1 MYEKLDKLREEVR
14 RAEKRKKYADEKF
27 NTLQE
32 KLREAESMQILA
44 DVGAMH
50 LTPEQVAIFLSMA
63 ASGKLP
69 KVNPDGS
76 IEQENADGSGDE
88 PPKMPGQEETMAG
101 EPNPEESFTEGFRFT
116 NEKRTENGSEE
127 NTDFDAEDDDEYGK
141 EDELD
146 G

>member
-101 EPNPEESFTEGFRFT
+101 EPNPEESLTEGFRFT
-116 NEKRTENGSEE
+116 NE
-127 NTDFDAEDDDEYGK
+127 
-141 EDELD
+141 
-146 G
+146 

>member
-14 RAEKRKKYADEKF
+14 RAEKRKKYADEKFNTPEKRKKYADEKF

-76 IEQENADGSGDE
+76 IEQENAD
-88 PPKMPGQEETMAG
+88 
-101 EPNPEESFTEGFRFT
+101 R
-116 NEKRTENGSEE
+116 
-127 NTDFDAEDDDEYGK
+127 
-141 EDELD
+141 
-146 G
+146 

>member
-50 LTPEQVAIFLSMA
+50 LTFPWRHPASFRRSTRMA
-63 ASGKLP
+63 A
-69 KVNPDGS
+69 
-76 IEQENADGSGDE
+76 
-88 PPKMPGQEETMAG
+88 
-101 EPNPEESFTEGFRFT
+101 
-116 NEKRTENGSEE
+116 
-127 NTDFDAEDDDEYGK
+127 
-141 EDELD
+141 
-146 G
+146 